1 MRRPLA
7 HVESSD
13 VSTVLKDITSIGR
26 FQPRVFYPSRQSK
39 PESEEPEDAIQ
50 FNAEGLNLMQRRTS
64 RVQRSINTVE
74 FDIKTLRTA
83 LDRHHAY
90 MEQVHRDH
98 ENQIAIMQQQ
108 IENRKAQIAKIDN
121 SQEPPTMN
129 QIAALV
135 RQIQVEGMAAK
146 RRAEN
151 CLRDQDV
158 NLVLSGERLR
168 KFHEFLGPSET
179 DTVLQAHPE
188 LRSAYDRM
196 EEAVYRT
203 AETQTRLRSLKIY
216 NTNLEQKLVEL
227 SSALEALQFDKG
239 DVQMG
244 IVDKKEE
251 LHAELMKRSEELGRL
266 KWKIEYLKSLKTEM
280 KAPRFDV
287 RD

>member
-1 MRRPLA
+1 MRRRLLQAQNP
-7 HVESSD
+7 D
-13 VSTVLKDITSIGR
+13 DTVLKDITSIGR
-26 FQPRVFYPSRQSK
+26 FQPRIFYPSRQAK
-39 PESEEPEDAIQ
+39 TEAEEPEDQIQ
-50 FNAEGLNLMQRRTS
+50 FNADGLQLMQRRTA
-64 RVQRSINTVE
+64 RIQRSINNVE
-74 FDIKTLRTA
+74 FDIRTLQTA

-90 MEQVHRDH
+90 MAQVHRDH
-98 ENQIAIMQQQ
+98 DDQVAMMKQQ
-108 IENRKAQIAKIDN
+108 IENRKAQRAKIDN

-158 NLVLSGERLR
+158 NLVLSSERLR
-168 KFHEFLGPSET
+168 KFHACLGPNET
-179 DTVLQAHPE
+179 DTVLQEHPE
-188 LRSAYDRM
+188 LREAYDRM

-227 SSALEALQFDKG
+227 NSAFEALQFDKA

-266 KWKIEYLKSLKTEM
+266 KWKIEYLKSLRSEM
-280 KAPRFDV
+280 REPHFDV